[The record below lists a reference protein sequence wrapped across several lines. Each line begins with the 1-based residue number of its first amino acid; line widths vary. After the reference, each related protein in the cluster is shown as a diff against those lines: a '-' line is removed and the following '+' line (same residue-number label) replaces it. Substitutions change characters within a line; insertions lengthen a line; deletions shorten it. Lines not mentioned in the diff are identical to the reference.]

1 MRLQRFGITLGIT
14 LLALAAPRAGQGKTP
29 AGKPASKDA
38 RACAAAYK
46 DAQVLEH
53 AGHLQRARAALVI
66 CARST
71 CGDFIRH
78 ACTVRHGQLDAE
90 MPSIVPLAS
99 DAAGAPV
106 VDVQVA
112 MDGQPLTSR
121 LDGRAIAV
129 DPGLH
134 EFTFRL
140 PQGKVV
146 TETLVI
152 AQGQRNRALVIAPPE
167 AAAPR
172 APDREALPAAASVAP
187 APAARPIARV
197 TAPPSEILTAAPAL
211 PSEHSL
217 VAPVLFGLVGA
228 AGLGGYGV
236 LTFWG
241 RRDNDR
247 LGQCAPDCAPASVEH
262 IRRLYLA
269 ADVSL
274 GVGLVTLATTT
285 WLALRPEPTRERAA
299 RSTFA
304 RTQLELRPTS
314 SGAWAAIAGRF

>member
-140 PQGKVV
+140 PEGKVV

-167 AAAPR
+167 APR
-172 APDREALPAAASVAP
+172 TPVREAMPAAASVAP
-187 APAARPIARV
+187 VPAARPIARV
-197 TAPPSEILTAAPAL
+197 TAPPSEILMAAPAL

-236 LTFWG
+236 LTYWG

-274 GVGLVTLATTT
+274 GVGLVALATTT
-285 WLALRPEPTRERAA
+285 WLALRPGPTRERAA
-299 RSTFA
+299 RGAFA

-314 SGAWAAIAGRF
+314 AGAGAAIAGRF